1 MLYWLFYPL
10 HEHVPLFNVFR
21 YITFRVAAA
30 IVTALLLS
38 WLLGPWF
45 IRTLRRLSVGQN
57 IRELGPQ
64 AHQVKAGTPTMGG
77 LLILFATLVP
87 TLLWADL
94 RNLYVWIVV
103 LVTAAFGAIGFL
115 DDYLKVRRGRNL
127 GLTARAKFLW
137 QVVAGAGMG
146 IALLLAPAGYGLRS
160 TVLLP
165 VGRDALGNSLFRPQ
179 DFATVFFPFFK
190 QLVLHLGPFYVVFV
204 VLVLVGV
211 SNAVNLTDGLDG
223 LAIGATTVAAATYA
237 VFTYIAGN
245 RLIAG
250 YLQVSYVPGVGEA
263 AVFCGALVG
272 AGLGFLWYNSH
283 PAEVFMGDVGSLSLG
298 AGIGSVAVVAKQ
310 EILLVLVGGLFVLE
324 ALSVILQVASF
335 KLTKKRVFRMAPLH
349 HHFELSGWAEPKV
362 IVRFWILS
370 ILFALLSLSTLK
382 LR

>member
-1 MLYWLFYPL
+1 MLFHLLYPL
-10 HEHVPLFNVFR
+10 RDEIALFNVFR
-21 YITFRVAAA
+21 YITFRAAGA

-64 AHQVKAGTPTMGG
+64 AHQIKAGTPTMGG
-77 LLILFATLVP
+77 LLILFSIMVP

-94 RNLYVWIVV
+94 SNVYVWLVIAVTSGYGIV
-103 LVTAAFGAIGFL
+103 GFL

-127 GLTARAKFLW
+127 GLTAGQKMLGQIIVGSGLALGLLFL
-137 QVVAGAGMG
+137 
-146 IALLLAPAGYGLRS
+146 PSGYGFN
-160 TVLLP
+160 P
-165 VGRDALGNSLFRPQ
+165 AL
-179 DFATVFFPFFK
+179 TFPFFK
-190 QLVLHLGPFYVVFV
+190 QLVLNLGYLYIPFVI
-204 VLVLVGV
+204 LVLVGV
-211 SNAVNLTDGLDG
+211 TNAVNLTDGLDG
-223 LAIGATTVAAATYA
+223 LAIGSTTVAAATYA

-245 RLIAG
+245 RVIAN
-250 YLQVSYVPGVGEA
+250 YLQTSSVPGVGEV
-263 AVFCGALVG
+263 AVFCGAMVG

-298 AGIGSVAVVAKQ
+298 AAIGGVAILAKQ

-324 ALSVILQVASF
+324 AMSVIIQVTSF